1 MFKVVILSALLFS
14 ATAHASNEIP
24 IDPTRPPARL
34 MPSARQGIQERMPV
48 LQEILLG
55 ARGSRAVIDG
65 QTMQVG
71 QEHADTKVL
80 AINPQ
85 TVLIERNGKRETLRL
100 THPVIQPSR

>member
-1 MFKVVILSALLFS
+1 MFKILIVITLLFS
-14 ATAHASNEIP
+14 ATAYASNEIP

-34 MPSARQGIQERMPV
+34 MPSAHAGEQARVPV

-65 QTMQVG
+65 QTLRVG
-71 QEHADTKVL
+71 EEHADTKVL
-80 AINPQ
+80 AISPQ